1 MAGDASEQGSEEVR
15 MDTLSVHA
23 GERRPGPDGSV
34 VFPIYQGTVF
44 EVEPGTDYHD
54 IKYIRLNSTPSQ
66 VYLHDKIAALEGA
79 QAALATASGMAAF
92 TAILH
97 TVLKAG
103 DHVLAADCL
112 YGGSYDFLA
121 GHAESLGWS
130 YTFVDPQAPDTWA
143 AAVRPETKAFL
154 VESIVNPLVRVPP
167 LREVVAFSRR
177 HGLTSVVDN
186 TFASPVNLRPLDLG
200 FDLCWHSATKYLNG
214 HSDLVAGCISGSHEQ
229 IEAVRHTLNLYGGTL
244 DPHAGF
250 LLARGLK
257 TLGLRVRAQNHNAA
271 TLAAYLDEHPAIEA
285 VNYPGLPGHPDRAHA
300 TGLLSGFGGMLSIRP
315 AGGVEAAET
324 LLKNLRIPYVAP
336 SLGGVE
342 SLVTR
347 PAVTSHGGMTP
358 QARAAAGIT
367 DDLIRISCGIED
379 ARDLVGDFAQALE
392 HT

>member
-1 MAGDASEQGSEEVR
+1 
-15 MDTLSVHA
+15 
-23 GERRPGPDGSV
+23 
-34 VFPIYQGTVF
+34 
-44 EVEPGTDYHD
+44 
-54 IKYIRLNSTPSQ
+54 
-66 VYLHDKIAALEGA
+66 
-79 QAALATASGMAAF
+79 SGMAAL

-97 TVLKAG
+97 TVLTAG

-112 YGGSYDFLA
+112 YGGSHDFLS
-121 GHAESLGWS
+121 GHAESLGWT
-130 YTFVDPQAPDTWA
+130 YTFVDPQAPETWA
-143 AAVRPETKAFL
+143 AAVRPNTRAFL

-167 LREVVAFSRR
+167 LREVVAFARD

-214 HSDLVAGCISGSHEQ
+214 HSDLVAGCISGSAEW
-229 IEAVRHTLNLYGGTL
+229 IERVRHTLNLYGGTL

-257 TLGLRVRAQNHNAA
+257 TLGLRVRAQNHNAS
-271 TLAAYLDEHPAIEA
+271 TLAAYLDGHPSIAA

-300 TGLLSGFGGMLSIRP
+300 AGLLSGFGGMLSVRP

-379 ARDLVGDFAQALE
+379 A
-392 HT
+392 

>member
-1 MAGDASEQGSEEVR
+1 MAGETPEQAR
-15 MDTLSVHA
+15 IDTLAVHA

-44 EVEPGTDYHD
+44 EVEPGTGYHD

-79 QAALATASGMAAF
+79 EASVATASGMAAL
-92 TAILH
+92 TTVAH

-112 YGGSYDFLA
+112 YGGSHDFLVK
-121 GHAESLGWS
+121 HAENLGWT

-143 AAVRPETKAFL
+143 SAVRPNTRAFM

-167 LREVVAFSRR
+167 LREVVAFARE
-177 HGLTSVVDN
+177 HGLTSIVDN
-186 TFASPVNLRPLDLG
+186 TFASPVNLRPLELG

-214 HSDLVAGCISGSHEQ
+214 HSDLVAGCVSGSLER

-271 TLAAYLDEHPAIEA
+271 TLAAYLDGHPAIAA

-300 TGLLSGFGGMLSIRP
+300 GDLLSGFGGMLSVRP
-315 AGGVEAAET
+315 VGGVEAAET
-324 LLKNLRIPYVAP
+324 LLKSLRIPYVAP

-342 SLVTR
+342 SLITR

-358 QARAAAGIT
+358 AARAAAGIT

-379 ARDLVGDFAQALE
+379 AQDLVDDFAQALE
-392 HT
+392 QV